1 MKKTRRLTDCV
12 MLTIILVGCTEPSE
26 TVETAPQ
33 PETTSAITGETT
45 TPAGTVTTGETAAE
59 SSEYEDYCA
68 RLLDY
73 MNYGNEAHTL
83 IGMGCFYDF
92 DRDGFP
98 ELAEIT
104 YGDDPDYTMH
114 IHRIKGD
121 EFYLMGEITA
131 DCRQEADIGFSLY
144 RDSGGEYFYIGEDAT
159 VYWGTD
165 MCDEYRINKFTMKDG
180 GILCEQIGA
189 YSLKY
194 DPDDDRG
201 GFNVTD
207 NYFLSGSAEPG
218 YYERPEFFELSGVS
232 GYLSGFE
239 KVEDVFIA
247 PQWSHIDQSENEKII
262 RELVR
267 EWF

>member
-1 MKKTRRLTDCV
+1 MKKIRKLTALIPTV
-12 MLTIILVGCTEPSE
+12 ILVGCAEPAE
-26 TVETAPQ
+26 TGETAPQ
-33 PETTSAITGETT
+33 PETTPAATEETT
-45 TPAGTVTTGETAAE
+45 FAGIAASEETAAE
-59 SSEYEDYCA
+59 NSEYENYCA

-121 EFYLMGEITA
+121 EFHLMGEITA

-144 RDSGGEYFYIGEDAT
+144 RDSGGEYFYIGEDST

-165 MCDEYRINKFTMKDG
+165 MCDDNG
-180 GILCEQIGA
+180 GLRA
-189 YSLKY
+189 Y
-194 DPDDDRG
+194 
-201 GFNVTD
+201 
-207 NYFLSGSAEPG
+207 
-218 YYERPEFFELSGVS
+218 
-232 GYLSGFE
+232 
-239 KVEDVFIA
+239 
-247 PQWSHIDQSENEKII
+247 
-262 RELVR
+262 
-267 EWF
+267 